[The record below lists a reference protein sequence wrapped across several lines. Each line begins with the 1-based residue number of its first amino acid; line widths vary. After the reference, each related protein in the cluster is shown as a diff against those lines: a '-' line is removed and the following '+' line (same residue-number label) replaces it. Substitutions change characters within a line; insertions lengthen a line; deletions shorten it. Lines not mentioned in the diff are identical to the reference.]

1 MHDVRLMIYVEP
13 PFKVSQ
19 NVFVFGS
26 VMDGSQAVVAVM
38 LASPYLP
45 ASLKITAHAAYIN
58 SYGMKLRQEFFFFL
72 NSAII

>member
-58 SYGMKLRQEFFFFL
+58 SYGMKLRKEYIF
-72 NSAII
+72 